1 MSTLENNRNTAET
14 DRDMGCA
21 AQSYCLTIP
30 FVAFGVVI
38 A

>member
-1 MSTLENNRNTAET
+1 MSILEINRNTAET
-14 DRDMGCA
+14 DRDMGCV
-21 AQSYCLTIP
+21 AQNYCLTIP